1 MIANERISIRT
12 TPQAKLTIER
22 ACQLAGVSMNSFIM
36 DNAYQK
42 ALNLLEKNQNISLT
56 TDEWDNAIKALDT
69 PPNPSEKVTAL
80 FERGFKVANQ

>member
-12 TPQAKLTIER
+12 TPQAKSVIEQ

-42 ALNLLEKNQNISLT
+42 ALDLLERERSIKLT
-56 TDEWDNAIKALDT
+56 ADEWDRAIKNLET
-69 PPNPSEKVTAL
+69 PPNPSEKIQAL
-80 FERGFKVANQ
+80 FDRGYKVVNQ